1 MIGTA
6 PAALTTVMA
15 TAHPALE
22 PRTRRAG
29 RCARSINAAIFK
41 PASAAPAT
49 SNTRR
54 SLGSRS
60 LQRRLSMT
68 GMYAPEAVRR

>member
-41 PASAAPAT
+41 PASTAPA
-49 SNTRR
+49 SSIARR

-60 LQRRLSMT
+60 LQRRLSIAAI
-68 GMYAPEAVRR
+68 YAPEAVRR